1 MLKSFVIIVPMVLGA
16 ALARVAHADTVFVTP
31 GEPSLAVTQSQT
43 LSPDIAAAASVQY
56 AVASTSGSPKATVTT
71 AGPVDSATHLPEPA
85 VWAML
90 LVGFGTTGAFLRR
103 RRAALASA

>member
-16 ALARVAHADTVFVTP
+16 VLARVAHADTVFVSEEDVP
-31 GEPSLAVTQSQT
+31 PAVSQAHT
-43 LSPDIAAAASVQY
+43 LSPAIPAPTSVQY
-56 AVASTSGSPKATVTT
+56 PVPSTSGAPKVTFM
-71 AGPVDSATHLPEPA
+71 AVGPVDSATHLPEPA

-103 RRAALASA
+103 RRAGLTAA